1 MTGPRLDALADSRV
15 VVVGGTSGIGLA
27 VARQASHAGARVVVA
42 SRSESKLQRALE
54 MLGPEASAFC
64 VDVADVEGVQ
74 RFFQDLGPVDHVVSS
89 IPSHTPVGSITTV
102 DFEVARRGLELKV
115 FGNAVVARA
124 AAGQLRPHG
133 SLTLVAAV
141 SSRIGSA
148 NMALLGA
155 TNAAVEA
162 LGRGLAADLAP
173 IRVNVISP
181 GIVDTDYWAHLADDE
196 RDAMLARMA
205 EGLPVGRVA
214 APDDV
219 AYLVLAMM
227 RSESVTGSV
236 IDVDGGM
243 LLH

>member
-1 MTGPRLDALADSRV
+1 
-15 VVVGGTSGIGLA
+15 
-27 VARQASHAGARVVVA
+27 
-42 SRSESKLQRALE
+42 
-54 MLGPEASAFC
+54 
-64 VDVADVEGVQ
+64 
-74 RFFQDLGPVDHVVSS
+74 
-89 IPSHTPVGSITTV
+89 
-102 DFEVARRGLELKV
+102 
-115 FGNAVVARA
+115 
-124 AAGQLRPHG
+124 
-133 SLTLVAAV
+133 
-141 SSRIGSA
+141 
-148 NMALLGA
+148 MALLGA

-196 RDAMLARMA
+196 RDAMLALMA